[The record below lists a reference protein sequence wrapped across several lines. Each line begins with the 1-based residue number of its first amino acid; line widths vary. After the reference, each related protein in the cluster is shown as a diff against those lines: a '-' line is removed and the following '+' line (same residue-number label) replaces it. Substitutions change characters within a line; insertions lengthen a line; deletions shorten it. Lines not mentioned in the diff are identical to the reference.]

1 MTAQPAAQLTSLVWQ
16 AINDRTATLGADDNT
31 RTAHISL
38 EHRPSQHSKHLGAG
52 GATTPMTQLVC
63 VQSCTSTVAMLYT
76 PSRKHTTSW
85 PRPRRTHH
93 TTHHTTPHQKHIQQ
107 NTPTNTR
114 HTTPHHTTPTTTR
127 NRTSNTYHTPHR
139 THYATQHHTHI
150 SAATMSE
157 QPCDTTPHPPS
168 TRRKQCITC
177 VLWNSSDSACT
188 DRWHTMRIENK
199 TVYTN
204 ATQRSHHDRRT

>member
-1 MTAQPAAQLTSLVWQ
+1 
-16 AINDRTATLGADDNT
+16 
-31 RTAHISL
+31 
-38 EHRPSQHSKHLGAG
+38 
-52 GATTPMTQLVC
+52 
-63 VQSCTSTVAMLYT
+63 MLYT

-204 ATQRSHHDRRT
+204 ATQRSHHDRRTSSTNQNDRRWLIDQSKQRSALTPSRSSLGVTPLGQEHR

>member
-1 MTAQPAAQLTSLVWQ
+1 MLDLFPRASLERHLSDQRPHRNTWGRRQHAHCTYFPRTPPVAAQQAPWCWWGNYYHNSCDSLVQ
-16 AINDRTATLGADDNT
+16 A
-31 RTAHISL
+31 
-38 EHRPSQHSKHLGAG
+38 QHCIWACG
-52 GATTPMTQLVC
+52 
-63 VQSCTSTVAMLYT
+63 VAMLYT

-177 VLWNSSDSACT
+177 VLWNSS
-188 DRWHTMRIENK
+188 E
-199 TVYTN
+199 
-204 ATQRSHHDRRT
+204 